1 MRRLRP
7 FPIAACLLP
16 LVLTA
21 CGDSSSVDDPRTHA
35 PLVRSAAVQGASDV
49 SRSFTGVVAARV
61 QGDLG
66 FRVSGKVQERLVDTG
81 QSVKRGQPLMRLD
94 PIDLRLQA
102 QAQHASVIAIRA
114 RAKQTADDEAR
125 YRNLVAAGAVS
136 ASTYDQIKAA
146 ADTAKAQL
154 SAAHAQADVASNASG
169 YAVLLADADGV
180 VVETLAEP
188 GQVVSPGQPVLRLA
202 RAGQREAIVHLPET
216 LRPAPG
222 STAQATLY
230 GNTTGAVTA
239 KLRLLSDSADR
250 MTRTFEA
257 RYVLEGALANAPI
270 GSTVTLRIFALVAAH
285 EALEQAGWR
294 PITAAE
300 QERTATVIASGVG
313 GFGAIADAVRTTDT
327 RGPRRL
333 SPFTAPSFLANM
345 AAGHLSINYGF
356 KGPLG
361 APVTACAAGVQAI
374 GDAARIIRSG
384 EADIA
389 ICGGTEAAIDRVT
402 LGCFAAARALSTGFA
417 EHPQQASRPFDRD
430 RDGFVM
436 SEGAGLLVIETLEH
450 ALARGATPLAEL
462 VGYGTSADAYHLTA
476 GPADG
481 SGARRAMEMALRQ
494 AAVSPAD
501 VQHINAHATST
512 PVGDRGELAA
522 IHSLFGADSGVA
534 ISATKSATGHLL
546 GAAGGV
552 EAIFTVLA
560 LRDQIAPPTLNLM
573 NPDEAASG
581 LNLVALQPRNMPID
595 YALSNGF
602 GFGGVNASLLFRRWH
617 D

>member
-270 GSTVTLRIFALVAAH
+270 GSTVTLRIAEGAV
-285 EALEQAGWR
+285 QR
-294 PITAAE
+294 PTMQVPITAVYDPG
-300 QERTATVIASGVG
+300 QGTGLWVIAGTPAKVSWRPVQVLGLSDDVAQVAGDLKVG
-313 GFGAIADAVRTTDT
+313 EQIVALGAHLLHEGEAVRV
-327 RGPRRL
+327 
-333 SPFTAPSFLANM
+333 SQQEHAN
-345 AAGHLSINYGF
+345 AAG
-356 KGPLG
+356 
-361 APVTACAAGVQAI
+361 
-374 GDAARIIRSG
+374 
-384 EADIA
+384 
-389 ICGGTEAAIDRVT
+389 
-402 LGCFAAARALSTGFA
+402 
-417 EHPQQASRPFDRD
+417 SRP
-430 RDGFVM
+430 
-436 SEGAGLLVIETLEH
+436 
-450 ALARGATPLAEL
+450 
-462 VGYGTSADAYHLTA
+462 
-476 GPADG
+476 
-481 SGARRAMEMALRQ
+481 
-494 AAVSPAD
+494 
-501 VQHINAHATST
+501 
-512 PVGDRGELAA
+512 
-522 IHSLFGADSGVA
+522 
-534 ISATKSATGHLL
+534 
-546 GAAGGV
+546 
-552 EAIFTVLA
+552 
-560 LRDQIAPPTLNLM
+560 
-573 NPDEAASG
+573 
-581 LNLVALQPRNMPID
+581 
-595 YALSNGF
+595 
-602 GFGGVNASLLFRRWH
+602 
-617 D
+617 